1 MEIFIFLFLAILT
14 VRVFLSVCLA
24 LWAVSI
30 WTFLNSET
38 FLDYFIFSPLNF
50 YLRTLIV
57 LIIMLFLFLSSLNFI
72 FSISS
77 SFSHKK
83 MQYPGIPQLHFPT
96 HKYVPQLLLI
106 FIPNE
111 FNSLFQILIFFFNV
125 RDYVGFFFMT
135 LYVKN
140 YFFLFIHLLF
150 FFFFFTDL

>member
-1 MEIFIFLFLAILT
+1 MEIFIFLFLAVLT

-83 MQYPGIPQLHFPT
+83 MQHLGIPQLHFPT

-111 FNSLFQILIFFFNV
+111 FFNV
-125 RDYVGFFFMT
+125 RDYVGFFFIT
-135 LYVKN
+135 LYIKN
-140 YFFLFIHLLF
+140 YFFLFIHLLSF
-150 FFFFFTDL
+150 FFLQIYNLI